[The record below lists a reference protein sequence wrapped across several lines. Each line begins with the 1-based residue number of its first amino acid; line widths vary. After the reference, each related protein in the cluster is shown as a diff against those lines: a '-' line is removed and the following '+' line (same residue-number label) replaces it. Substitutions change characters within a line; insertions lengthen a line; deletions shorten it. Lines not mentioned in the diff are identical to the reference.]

1 MGLRPTRAGD
11 GTDGDRRGRILGKS
25 PEYGNLSDWGR
36 TSGVERLMPENAL
49 QASRPEVWLRGNM
62 RPVLLA
68 AGASVLSGGLILAAF
83 VVFQAPAWL
92 VIAVSVLLAVGT
104 ATTVAVAV
112 ESARPRL
119 ARRGNQLLVRLAP
132 WQLEAVPLDVLECFF
147 LGSSPVGSHPATSA
161 CGESDAASAETTA
174 SSDQPSRRRG
184 TLAIRLAERSVV
196 YVQRSAS
203 LPWGGW
209 ARGTIVVDGLWCE
222 PLTAALVRDLTSR
235 LVAAKREAL

>member
-1 MGLRPTRAGD
+1 MPANAVHT
-11 GTDGDRRGRILGKS
+11 S
-25 PEYGNLSDWGR
+25 P
-36 TSGVERLMPENAL
+36 
-49 QASRPEVWLRGNM
+49 PEVWLRGNM

-68 AGASVLSGGLILAAF
+68 AGASVLSGGLILAAL
-83 VVFQAPAWL
+83 VVFQAPVWL
-92 VIAVSVLLAVGT
+92 VVTVSVLLAVGT

-132 WQLEAVPLDVLECFF
+132 WQLEAVPLEVLECFF

-161 CGESDAASAETTA
+161 CGESKTSAEEDAAP
-174 SSDQPSRRRG
+174 SDQPTRRRG

-222 PLTAALVRDLTSR
+222 PLSAALVRDLTSR
-235 LVAAKREAL
+235 LVAAKRETL